1 MVEGRRSHYWS
12 SPILAV
18 TSSGQSAHRAGK
30 ALAFPL
36 REAVSLLQKRVQA
49 HGAACVVRLTRASEP
64 GNEPG
69 RYYDVSGRRC
79 TVQENQTPSVICPHS
94 YALPAISMSTASL
107 PAALRKSTS
116 HLPDSSRE
124 ENKKKPVLERLG
136 NLFGTGKR
144 KNVKSSLEHT
154 SCRKGERS
162 GSPHGAQAVYCR
174 HFKEGHE
181 APQVEKQVRN
191 VSGLPEAQE
200 YNFCGEVRPLY
211 HDTISEWSSRGVS
224 SDSEWSA
231 DWSGSSETI
240 KNSFC
245 ESSLNVE
252 TLGLEK
258 ESVTD
263 INNSTTPDF
272 IQSLRNLSSEDL
284 EKSILSHK
292 QLVNTW
298 VSEEPGHAKPKD
310 LPYELESAASEH
322 AYSARVLTVDI
333 YLRKTEELLNEPV
346 TLKSEENCSD
356 LDTMDKKSA
365 SKRSGKRRKSQSSS
379 DIPNG
384 ERNQTENTA
393 REESGF
399 EDDAHSEVFSDKIIN
414 PERKVRSLQQT
425 PEKNSS
431 SSGSNQDLK
440 VGSAHKGASKAEA
453 DKGKQQISNTGSA
466 RRRSYKKNQSD
477 TVPISPTGLKG
488 QVKDYS
494 SKRQPLAS
502 PDTNPVTKRTSVEKG
517 TIPVAFGEDSLESPK
532 ASLAAKTED
541 LVFAEGRNDSK
552 AIKNGNGPDGRAFL
566 HTDGIKNGDLCLSAE
581 RQTNSDIDTSKLKS
595 LDSSRTVMTKIS
607 LPAKPKN
614 IELNFKTPMNQ
625 DNLESEQDT
634 LEKPVNKTNSNIANK
649 ISLFEN
655 KCANQSQRPTD
666 ISASKNNAVPSTF
679 VGRAKLKFG
688 KQSKEN
694 EQPDKTLNKQSSRQ
708 KLFENGTL
716 EKESTAELKGKNGEI
731 FTSYEDIGKTTELK
745 VKAAISLFNQSSK
758 SDAGSV
764 SLKQPEP
771 ELTTAKKESS
781 SFKLPLHSPVKTEN
795 AQDPFY
801 QRNYTRSES
810 HSNEEKV
817 LPNTEALS
825 PCNDDKYPLPSQ
837 VSRSEF
843 KKMENGDKKVKPGD
857 LDFAPLQYDDS
868 NQDSVLESEHNTN
881 TQESPGKTCNG
892 SAEDDSIF
900 DSPSDMKK
908 FAETIKNLDSS
919 VCLPQKK
926 KRSKLPKSPA
936 PHFAMP
942 PIHEDNLEKV
952 FDPSVFTFGLGLRRE
967 KTQDL
972 LPAQQIKMQSLE
984 TIARVRPKRASTEQS
999 IIFKALQS
1007 CREEPAFTQE
1017 INGKE
1022 NIDCTDGE
1030 IKRSRLEKSSL
1041 FSSLL
1046 SSKEKFFSSS
1056 VTSGNNTTAFATDS
1070 SGMPPLQQD
1079 VSGPFIMPQKS
1090 ESLSDVKFP
1099 SFVEKYLQADSAKKE
1114 LSLQMPSYGNPEKS
1128 FSSWLGTSR
1137 YESNVP
1143 PGLLDVDTLPRNGQ
1157 SKINPRPGK
1166 LVIYCDSDCQKAGIE
1181 VFHDVPDCS
1190 SWVLSPTILV
1200 KVIRGC
1206 WILYEKPNFEGP
1218 SIPLEEGEL
1227 ELTDIWG
1234 AGASEEQSDCKSQ
1247 KPAVIGSIRLVVKD
1261 YRVCRIDL
1269 YTEPEGLGIV
1279 TSFFDD
1285 TEETGVFGTTQKT
1298 CSIKVHWGIWLLY
1311 EEPGFQGVPLMLEP
1325 GEYPNLLFWEK
1336 KEAYIRSMRPLKMGG
1351 RKVEFSGEPKVIVY
1365 EKPFFEGRHVEI
1377 ESEVFMLDDKESED
1391 KTRLP
1396 LTSVGSMKVL
1406 GGVWVAYEKP
1416 GFEGHQYLLEEGAYQ
1431 DWTDWGGYDEE
1442 VQSLRP
1448 IVGDFTSSH
1457 MIMYSEKDFGSK
1469 GSNINVLGII
1479 SNLKDTGY
1487 GLRTQS
1493 INVLSGVWV
1502 AYENPEFTGEQYI
1515 LAKGLYPS
1523 IEAWGGKNCK
1533 ISSVQ
1538 PIVMDIVGSERGKV
1552 KVQLFSEPEFKGNCQ
1567 IFEKN
1572 TRCIDSFAVKSSKIL
1587 DGSCIVYDQEE
1598 FAGNQYVL
1606 EEGIYPDLTAM
1617 GCSPQAVLKSLRIIN
1632 IELSEPCIALFEKT
1646 GFQGKKIE
1654 FSTEMLNLQFLGYS
1668 PRIASIQVLGGIWII
1683 YEHSHYRGRQMLL
1696 TPNEIPDWYKTSG
1709 FCQIGSLRPLL
1720 QKRVYFRLRNK
1731 ETGKFM
1737 SADGNLD
1744 NLNLL
1749 RIQVAEDTDS
1759 DDQIWVYQDG
1769 FIRCRMAEDCCLTIV
1784 GNLITPG
1791 SKLGLSFERNE
1802 DKQYWHIS
1810 PDGRIYSK
1818 MKPKLVLDIKGGTQY
1833 DCDHVVVNTV
1843 SEEKST
1849 QCWEPLVV

>member
-1 MVEGRRSHYWS
+1 M
-12 SPILAV
+12 
-18 TSSGQSAHRAGK
+18 
-30 ALAFPL
+30 
-36 REAVSLLQKRVQA
+36 
-49 HGAACVVRLTRASEP
+49 
-64 GNEPG
+64 
-69 RYYDVSGRRC
+69 
-79 TVQENQTPSVICPHS
+79 
-94 YALPAISMSTASL
+94 
-107 PAALRKSTS
+107 STS

-154 SCRKGERS
+154 SHHRGERS
-162 GSPHGAQAVYCR
+162 GSPHRAQPIYCR
-174 HFKEGHE
+174 HLKEGHE
-181 APQVEKQVRN
+181 APQVHSQVRN
-191 VSGLPEAQE
+191 VSAVSEAQE
-200 YNFCGEVRPLY
+200 YNFSGEVRPLY

-245 ESSLNVE
+245 ESNLNVE

-272 IQSLRNLSSEDL
+272 IKSLRNLSSEDL

-322 AYSARVLTVDI
+322 PYSARVLTVDI
-333 YLRKTEELLNEPV
+333 YLRKTDELLNEPV
-346 TLKSEENCSD
+346 TLQSEENCSD

-365 SKRSGKRRKSQSSS
+365 SKRSGKRRKSQSSN

-384 ERNQTENTA
+384 ERNQTETTA
-393 REESGF
+393 KEESGF
-399 EDDAHSEVFSDKIIN
+399 EDDISSEVFSDKIIN
-414 PERKVRSLQQT
+414 SERKVRSPQQT
-425 PEKNSS
+425 PERSSS
-431 SSGSNQDLK
+431 SSGNNQDLK
-440 VGSAHKGASKAEA
+440 VGSAHKGASKGEA
-453 DKGKQQISNTGSA
+453 DKGKQQVSNTTSA

-477 TVPISPTGLKG
+477 AVPISPTGLKG

-494 SKRQPLAS
+494 SKRQPLALPENNS
-502 PDTNPVTKRTSVEKG
+502 VTKRTSVEKG
-517 TIPVAFGEDSLESPK
+517 AIPVAFGEDSLECPK
-532 ASLAAKTED
+532 VTLAAKTED
-541 LVFAEGRNDSK
+541 NALVFAEGRNETK
-552 AIKNGNGPDGRAFL
+552 AVKHGNGSDGRTFL

-581 RQTNSDIDTSKLKS
+581 RQTNLDLDNSKLKS
-595 LDSSRTVMTKIS
+595 LDAARTVMTKIS

-614 IELNFKTPMNQ
+614 IELNFKTPTNQ
-625 DNLESEQDT
+625 DSLENEQDT

-666 ISASKNNAVPSTF
+666 IPASKNSTVPSTF

-688 KQSKEN
+688 KQAKEN
-694 EQPDKTLNKQSSRQ
+694 EQPDKMLNKQSSRQ

-716 EKESTAELKGKNGEI
+716 EKESTAELKGKNEEGLA
-731 FTSYEDIGKTTELK
+731 SYEDIGKPAELK
-745 VKAAISLFNQSSK
+745 VKAAISLFNQGSK
-758 SDAGSV
+758 SDASSV
-764 SLKQPEP
+764 SLKQTES
-771 ELTTAKKESS
+771 ELTTGKKESS
-781 SFKLPLHSPVKTEN
+781 PFKLSLHSPIKSEN
-795 AQDPFY
+795 AQDTFY
-801 QRNYTRSES
+801 QRNYTSSEF
-810 HSNEEKV
+810 HRNEEKI
-817 LPNTEALS
+817 LPKTEVLS
-825 PCNDDKYPLPSQ
+825 PCNNDKYPLPSHQ

-843 KKMENGDKKVKPGD
+843 KKMENGDKKAKPAD
-857 LDFAPLQYDDS
+857 LNFAALRYDDS
-868 NQDSVLESEHNTN
+868 NQESILVSEHNVN
-881 TQESPGKTCNG
+881 AEKSPDKACNG

-908 FAETIKNLDSS
+908 FAETIKNLESS

-1007 CREEPAFTQE
+1007 CREEPVFTHE

-1022 NIDCTDGE
+1022 NIDGTDGE

-1046 SSKEKFFSSS
+1046 SSTPKDKFFNPS
-1056 VTSGNNTTAFATDS
+1056 VTSVNNTTTAFATDS
-1070 SGMPPLQQD
+1070 SGMPPLQVD
-1079 VSGPFIMPQKS
+1079 ASGPFGMAQIS
-1090 ESLSDVKFP
+1090 ESLSDMKFP
-1099 SFVEKYLQADSAKKE
+1099 NFVEKYTQADSTKKE
-1114 LSLQMPSYGNPEKS
+1114 LSLPMPSYGNPEKS

-1143 PGLLDVDTLPRNGQ
+1143 PGLLDVDTLSRNGQ

-1166 LVIYCDSDCQKAGIE
+1166 LVIYCDSDCQKTSIE
-1181 VFHDVPDCS
+1181 VFHDVLDCS
-1190 SWVLSPTILV
+1190 SWVLSPTIFI

-1227 ELTDIWG
+1227 ELPDIWG
-1234 AGASEEQSDCKSQ
+1234 AGTSEEQNDCKSV
-1247 KPAVIGSIRLVVKD
+1247 KPAVIGSIRHVVKD

-1325 GEYPNLLFWEK
+1325 GEYPNLAFWEK

-1351 RKVEFSGEPKVIVY
+1351 RKVEFSGEPKIIVY
-1365 EKPFFEGRHVEI
+1365 EKPFFEGRHVEV
-1377 ESEVFMLDDKESED
+1377 ESEIFMLDDKESEE
-1391 KTRLP
+1391 KTRIP

-1416 GFEGHQYLLEEGAYQ
+1416 GFEGHQYLLEEGAYR

-1493 INVLSGVWV
+1493 INVLSGIWV

-1538 PIVMDIVGSERGKV
+1538 PIVMDFVGSERRKV

-1598 FAGNQYVL
+1598 FSGNQYVL
-1606 EEGIYPDLTAM
+1606 EEGTYPDLTAM
-1617 GCSPQAVLKSLRIIN
+1617 GCSPQAILKSLRIIN

-1654 FSTEMLNLQFLGYS
+1654 FSTEILNLQFLGYS
-1668 PRIASIQVLGGIWII
+1668 PRIASVQVLGGIWII
-1683 YEHSHYRGRQMLL
+1683 YEHSNYRGRQMLL
-1696 TPNEIPDWYKTSG
+1696 TPNEIPDWYKASG
-1709 FCQIGSLRPLL
+1709 YCQIGSLRPLL

-1818 MKPKLVLDIKGGTQY
+1818 MKPKLVLDVKGGTQY

-1843 SEEKST
+1843 NEEKLT

>member
-1 MVEGRRSHYWS
+1 
-12 SPILAV
+12 
-18 TSSGQSAHRAGK
+18 
-30 ALAFPL
+30 
-36 REAVSLLQKRVQA
+36 
-49 HGAACVVRLTRASEP
+49 
-64 GNEPG
+64 
-69 RYYDVSGRRC
+69 
-79 TVQENQTPSVICPHS
+79 
-94 YALPAISMSTASL
+94 MSTASL

-116 HLPDSSRE
+116 HLPDPSRE

-154 SCRKGERS
+154 SHHKGERS
-162 GSPHGAQAVYCR
+162 GSPHGAQPVYCR
-174 HFKEGHE
+174 HFREGHE
-181 APQVEKQVRN
+181 APQVQKQVRN
-191 VSGLPEAQE
+191 ISALSEAQE
-200 YNFCGEVRPLY
+200 YTFSGEVRPLY

-258 ESVTD
+258 ESITD
-263 INNSTTPDF
+263 ISNSTTPDF

-292 QLVNTW
+292 QLVSTW

-333 YLRKTEELLNEPV
+333 YLRKTDELLNEPV

-356 LDTMDKKSA
+356 SDTMDKKSA

-384 ERNQTENTA
+384 ERNQAENTA
-393 REESGF
+393 REEPVF

-414 PERKVRSLQQT
+414 SERKVRSLQQT
-425 PEKNSS
+425 PERNSS
-431 SSGSNQDLK
+431 SSGNNQDLK

-453 DKGKQQISNTGSA
+453 DKGKQQISNTTSA

-477 TVPISPTGLKG
+477 SVPISPTGLKG

-494 SKRQPLAS
+494 SKRQPLAL
-502 PDTNPVTKRTSVEKG
+502 PETNPVTKRTSVEKG

-532 ASLAAKTED
+532 ASLATKTED
-541 LVFAEGRNDSK
+541 NALVFAEGRNDTK
-552 AIKNGNGPDGRAFL
+552 VVKHGNGPDGRAFL

-581 RQTNSDIDTSKLKS
+581 RQTNSDLDTSKLKS
-595 LDSSRTVMTKIS
+595 LDASRTVTTKIS

-614 IELNFKTPMNQ
+614 IELNFKTPTNQ
-625 DNLESEQDT
+625 DSLESEQDI

-666 ISASKNNAVPSTF
+666 IPASKNSTVPSTF

-688 KQSKEN
+688 KQPKEN
-694 EQPDKTLNKQSSRQ
+694 EQPDKILNKQSSRQ
-708 KLFENGTL
+708 KLFENGTQ
-716 EKESTAELKGKNGEI
+716 EKESTAELKGKNEEG
-731 FTSYEDIGKTTELK
+731 FAPYEDIGKTPELK

-758 SDAGSV
+758 SDASSA

-781 SFKLPLHSPVKTEN
+781 PFKLSLHSPVKSEN

-801 QRNYTRSES
+801 QRNYTSSEF
-810 HSNEEKV
+810 HRNEEKM

-825 PCNDDKYPLPSQ
+825 PCNNDKYPLPSHQ

-843 KKMENGDKKVKPGD
+843 NKMENGDKKVKPGD
-857 LDFAPLQYDDS
+857 LNFAALQYDDS
-868 NQDSVLESEHNTN
+868 SQDSILESEHNTN
-881 TQESPGKTCNG
+881 TQKSPGKTCNG

-908 FAETIKNLDSS
+908 FAETIKNLDTS

-999 IIFKALQS
+999 IIFKSLQS

-1022 NIDCTDGE
+1022 NTDCTDGE
-1030 IKRSRLEKSSL
+1030 VKRSRLEKSSL

-1046 SSKEKFFSSS
+1046 SSKEKFYSPS
-1056 VTSGNNTTAFATDS
+1056 VTSVNNTTTFATDS
-1070 SGMPPLQQD
+1070 SGMLPLQQD
-1079 VSGPFIMPQKS
+1079 ASGPFIMPQKS
-1090 ESLSDVKFP
+1090 ESLSDMKFP
-1099 SFVEKYLQADSAKKE
+1099 SFVEKFLQADSAKKE
-1114 LSLQMPSYGNPEKS
+1114 LSLQMPSYSNPEKS

-1166 LVIYCDSDCQKAGIE
+1166 LVIYCDSDYQKAGIE

-1234 AGASEEQSDCKSQ
+1234 AGTSEEQSDCKSQ
-1247 KPAVIGSIRLVVKD
+1247 KPAVIGSIRHVVKD
-1261 YRVCRIDL
+1261 YRVCQIDL

-1377 ESEVFMLDDKESED
+1377 ESEIFMLDDKESED

-1406 GGVWVAYEKP
+1406 GGIWVAYEKP
-1416 GFEGHQYLLEEGAYQ
+1416 GFEGHQYLLEEGAYR

-1442 VQSLRP
+1442 LQSLRP
-1448 IVGDFTSSH
+1448 IVGDFTSCH

-1523 IEAWGGKNCK
+1523 VEAWGGKNCK

-1538 PIVMDIVGSERGKV
+1538 PIVADIVGSERGKV

-1572 TRCIDSFAVKSSKIL
+1572 TRCIDSFPVKSSKIL

-1632 IELSEPCIALFEKT
+1632 IELSEPCIALFEKM

-1654 FSTEMLNLQFLGYS
+1654 FSTEILNLQFLGYN
-1668 PRIASIQVLGGIWII
+1668 PRIASVQVLGGIWII
-1683 YEHSHYRGRQMLL
+1683 YEHTNYRGRQMLL
-1696 TPNEIPDWYKTSG
+1696 TPNEIPDWYKASG

-1833 DCDHVVVNTV
+1833 DCDHVVVNTA
-1843 SEEKST
+1843 SEEKLT

>member
-1 MVEGRRSHYWS
+1 MPAESPKPPGAPRSPRCRSCPGCRQEDAATAH
-12 SPILAV
+12 SPA
-18 TSSGQSAHRAGK
+18 AHRDPRMARRGRFQRLFGRSESEDSEPEGASTPARRRHSTTAAPK
-30 ALAFPL
+30 RRPAFPHW
-36 REAVSLLQKRVQA
+36 RPKRKEQ
-49 HGAACVVRLTRASEP
+49 HTRGSGGAAPAWTPPPASLP
-64 GNEPG
+64 GSPAP
-69 RYYDVSGRRC
+69 RYYDLSGRRY
-79 TVQENQTPSVICPHS
+79 TVQEDQMPSVVCPHS
-94 YALPAISMSTASL
+94 FVIPAISMSTASL

-116 HLPDSSRE
+116 QLPDSSRE
-124 ENKKKPVLERLG
+124 ETKKKPVLERLG
-136 NLFGTGKR
+136 NLFGTGRR
-144 KNVKSSLEHT
+144 KHVKSSLEHT
-154 SCRKGERS
+154 SHRKGEGS
-162 GSPHGAQAVYCR
+162 VSPHRVQPIYCR
-174 HFKEGHE
+174 HTKEGHE
-181 APQVEKQVRN
+181 APQAQKQVGD
-191 VSGLPEAQE
+191 VSAVSETQE
-200 YNFCGEVRPLY
+200 YHFGEEAGPLY
-211 HDTISEWSSRGVS
+211 RDTISEWSSRGVS

-231 DWSGSSETI
+231 DWSSSSETI
-240 KNSFC
+240 KNSFF

-258 ESVTD
+258 ESTTD

-272 IQSLRNLSSEDL
+272 IKSLRNLSSEDL

-298 VSEEPGHAKPKD
+298 VTEEPGHAKPRD

-322 AYSARVLTVDI
+322 TYSARVLTVDI
-333 YLRKTEELLNEPV
+333 YLRKTEELLDEPV
-346 TLKSEENCSD
+346 TVTSEENCSD
-356 LDTMDKKSA
+356 FDTMDKKSA
-365 SKRSGKRRKSQSSS
+365 HKRSGKRRKSQTSS
-379 DIPNG
+379 DITNG
-384 ERNQTENTA
+384 ERNQTEITA

-399 EDDAHSEVFSDKIIN
+399 DDDVPSEVFSDKVIN
-414 PERKVRSLQQT
+414 SERKTKSPQQT
-425 PEKNSS
+425 PERNSS
-431 SSGSNQDLK
+431 SPGNIQDLK
-440 VGSAHKGASKAEA
+440 IGSAHKGTSKTEA
-453 DKGKQQISNTGSA
+453 DKGKQQITSTATA

-494 SKRQPLAS
+494 SKRQPLGS
-502 PDTNPVTKRTSVEKG
+502 PESNPVTKRTLEKG
-517 TIPVAFGEDSLESPK
+517 TLSAAFGEDGLESPRV
-532 ASLAAKTED
+532 SLAAKTED
-541 LVFAEGRNDSK
+541 TALVFAEGRNETK
-552 AIKNGNGPDGRAFL
+552 AVKHGSGLDGRAFL
-566 HTDGIKNGDLCLSAE
+566 HTDGIKNGDLCMSAE
-581 RQTNSDIDTSKLKS
+581 RQTNSDLDSSKLKS
-595 LDSSRTVMTKIS
+595 LDASRTVTTKIS

-614 IELNFKTPMNQ
+614 VELNFKAPMNQ
-625 DNLESEQDT
+625 DSLESEQDA

-655 KCANQSQRPTD
+655 KCANQSQRPVD
-666 ISASKNNAVPSTF
+666 VPASKNSTVPSTF

-688 KQSKEN
+688 KQPKES
-694 EQPDKTLNKQSSRQ
+694 EQPDKTLSKQSSRQ
-708 KLFENGTL
+708 KLFENGTT
-716 EKESTAELKGKNGEI
+716 EKENTAELKGKNEEG
-731 FTSYEDIGKTTELK
+731 SASCEDIGKTTELK

-758 SDAGSV
+758 TDASSV
-764 SLKQPEP
+764 SLKQTDP
-771 ELTTAKKESS
+771 ELTTAKKENS
-781 SFKLPLHSPVKTEN
+781 SFKLPLPLPSKSEN
-795 AQDPFY
+795 AQDTSY
-801 QRNYTRSES
+801 QRNNTSSEF
-810 HSNEEKV
+810 HRNEEKM
-817 LPNTEALS
+817 LPNAEVLS
-825 PCNDDKYPLPSQ
+825 PLSPSHQ

-843 KKMENGDKKVKPGD
+843 KKMENGDKKTKPGD
-857 LDFAPLQYDDS
+857 LSLVELQYDDRS
-868 NQDSVLESEHNTN
+868 
-881 TQESPGKTCNG
+881 QESIVISENNIDTQKSPGETCNG
-892 SAEDDSIF
+892 SAEDDTIF

-952 FDPSVFTFGLGLRRE
+952 FDASVFTFGLGLRRE
-967 KTQDL
+967 KAQDL

-999 IIFKALQS
+999 IVFKALQS
-1007 CREEPAFTQE
+1007 CNREEPAFTHE

-1022 NIDCTDGE
+1022 STDGTDGE

-1046 SSKEKFFSSS
+1046 SSTSKEKFLNTS
-1056 VTSGNNTTAFATDS
+1056 VTTVNNTAAAFATDS
-1070 SGMPPLQQD
+1070 SGLPPLQQD
-1079 VSGPFIMPQKS
+1079 TSGPFGMPQKS
-1090 ESLSDVKFP
+1090 ESLSDLKLP
-1099 SFVEKYLQADSAKKE
+1099 SFVEKYMQADSAKKE
-1114 LSLQMPSYGNPEKS
+1114 LSLQMPNFGNPEKS

-1137 YESNVP
+1137 YETNVP
-1143 PGLLDVDTLPRNGQ
+1143 FGLLAVDALSRNGQ

-1166 LVIYCDSDCQKAGIE
+1166 LVIYCESDCKSDYQKNGIE
-1181 VFHDVPDCS
+1181 VFHDVLDCS

-1227 ELTDIWG
+1227 ELPDIWG
-1234 AGASEEQSDCKSQ
+1234 VGASEEPNEGKSL
-1247 KPAVIGSIRLVVKD
+1247 KPAVIGSIKHVVKD

-1298 CSIKVHWGIWLLY
+1298 CSIKVHWGIWLIY

-1325 GEYPNLLFWEK
+1325 GEYPNLAFWEK

-1365 EKPFFEGRHVEI
+1365 EKPFFKGRYVEI
-1377 ESEVFMLDDKESED
+1377 ESEIIMLDDKESEE
-1391 KTRLP
+1391 KTRLQLP
-1396 LTSVGSMKVL
+1396 SVGSMKVL
-1406 GGVWVAYEKP
+1406 G
-1416 GFEGHQYLLEEGAYQ
+1416 
-1431 DWTDWGGYDEE
+1431 
-1442 VQSLRP
+1442 
-1448 IVGDFTSSH
+1448 
-1457 MIMYSEKDFGSK
+1457 
-1469 GSNINVLGII
+1469 
-1479 SNLKDTGY
+1479 
-1487 GLRTQS
+1487 
-1493 INVLSGVWV
+1493 GVWV

-1538 PIVMDIVGSERGKV
+1538 PIITDIAGNERGKV

-1567 IFEKN
+1567 IFEKD

-1598 FAGNQYVL
+1598 FSGNQYVL

-1617 GCSPQAVLKSLRIIN
+1617 GCSPQAVIKSLQIIN
-1632 IELSEPCIALFEKT
+1632 IELSEPCIALFEKV
-1646 GFQGKKIE
+1646 GFQGKKIK
-1654 FSTEMLNLQFLGYS
+1654 FSTEILNFQFLGYN
-1668 PRIASIQVLGGIWII
+1668 PRVASVQVLGGTWVI
-1683 YEHSHYRGRQMLL
+1683 YEHSNYRGRQMLL
-1696 TPNEIPDWYKTSG
+1696 SPKEIPDWYKVSG

-1749 RIQVAEDTDS
+1749 RIQVAEDTGS

-1802 DKQYWHIS
+1802 DKQYWHIN

-1818 MKPKLVLDIKGGTQY
+1818 MKPRLVLDIKGGTQY
-1833 DCDHVVVNTV
+1833 DHDHVVVNTV
-1843 SEEKST
+1843 NEEKLT

>member
-1 MVEGRRSHYWS
+1 
-12 SPILAV
+12 
-18 TSSGQSAHRAGK
+18 
-30 ALAFPL
+30 
-36 REAVSLLQKRVQA
+36 
-49 HGAACVVRLTRASEP
+49 
-64 GNEPG
+64 
-69 RYYDVSGRRC
+69 
-79 TVQENQTPSVICPHS
+79 
-94 YALPAISMSTASL
+94 MSTASL

-124 ENKKKPVLERLG
+124 ESKKKPVLERLG

-154 SCRKGERS
+154 SHRKGERS
-162 GSPHGAQAVYCR
+162 VSPHRAQPVYCR
-174 HFKEGHE
+174 HIQERYE
-181 APQVEKQVRN
+181 APQVQKQVRN
-191 VSGLPEAQE
+191 VSAVSETQE
-200 YNFCGEVRPLY
+200 YNFSGEVGPLY
-211 HDTISEWSSRGVS
+211 RDTISEWSSRGVS

-231 DWSGSSETI
+231 DWSSSSETI
-240 KNSFC
+240 KNSFF

-252 TLGLEK
+252 TPELEK
-258 ESVTD
+258 KSITD

-272 IQSLRNLSSEDL
+272 IKSLRNLSNEDL

-298 VSEEPGHAKPKD
+298 VSEEPGHAQPKD
-310 LPYELESAASEH
+310 LSYELESAASEH
-322 AYSARVLTVDI
+322 TYSARVLTVDI
-333 YLRKTEELLNEPV
+333 YLRKTDELLNEPV
-346 TLKSEENCSD
+346 TVISEENYSD
-356 LDTMDKKSA
+356 SETMDKKSA
-365 SKRSGKRRKSQSSS
+365 NKRSGKRRKSQSTS

-384 ERNQTENTA
+384 ERNQTETTA
-393 REESGF
+393 REEAVF
-399 EDDAHSEVFSDKIIN
+399 EDEVPSEVFSDKIIN
-414 PERKVRSLQQT
+414 SERKAKSPQQT
-425 PEKNSS
+425 PERNSS
-431 SSGSNQDLK
+431 SPGNNQDSK
-440 VGSAHKGASKAEA
+440 VGSGHKGASKTEA
-453 DKGKQQISNTGSA
+453 DKGKQQIANTTPA
-466 RRRSYKKNQSD
+466 RRRSYRKNQSD
-477 TVPISPTGLKG
+477 AVPISPTGLKG

-494 SKRQPLAS
+494 SKKQPLAS
-502 PDTNPVTKRTSVEKG
+502 PESNPTTKRTSVEKG

-532 ASLAAKTED
+532 VSLAGKTED
-541 LVFAEGRNDSK
+541 TALVFAEGRNETK
-552 AIKNGNGPDGRAFL
+552 AVKPGNGSDGRAFL
-566 HTDGIKNGDLCLSAE
+566 RTDGIKNGDTCMSAE
-581 RQTNSDIDTSKLKS
+581 RQTNFDLDSLKLKS
-595 LDSSRTVMTKIS
+595 LDASRTVTTKIS
-607 LPAKPKN
+607 LARSEKNLGRCLQNLLESPAKPKSV
-614 IELNFKTPMNQ
+614 ELNFKASTNQ

-666 ISASKNNAVPSTF
+666 IPASKNSTVPSTF

-688 KQSKEN
+688 KQPKES
-694 EQPDKTLNKQSSRQ
+694 ELSDKTLNRQSSRQ
-708 KLFENGTL
+708 KLFENGAP
-716 EKESTAELKGKNGEI
+716 EKESTAEFKGKNEEG
-731 FTSYEDIGKTTELK
+731 SASCEDIGKTTELK

-758 SDAGSV
+758 TDAGSA
-764 SLKQPEP
+764 SLKQPDP
-771 ELTTAKKESS
+771 ELTTAKKESLP
-781 SFKLPLHSPVKTEN
+781 FKLSLLSLGKSEN
-795 AQDPFY
+795 AQDTSC
-801 QRNYTRSES
+801 QSINTSSEF
-810 HSNEEKV
+810 HRNEEKV
-817 LPNTEALS
+817 LPNTEVLS
-825 PCNDDKYPLPSQ
+825 PCSDDKYSLASHE
-837 VSRSEF
+837 VSRPEF
-843 KKMENGDKKVKPGD
+843 KMMENGEKKIKPGD
-857 LDFAPLQYDDS
+857 LSIAALQCGDS
-868 NQDSVLESEHNTN
+868 SQDSALISEHGIN
-881 TQESPGKTCNG
+881 TQKSPGKTCNG
-892 SAEDDSIF
+892 SAEDDSVF

-967 KTQDL
+967 KAQDL
-972 LPAQQIKMQSLE
+972 LPAQQMKMQSLE

-1007 CREEPAFTQE
+1007 SNREEPAFTQE
-1017 INGKE
+1017 TNGKE
-1022 NIDCTDGE
+1022 NVDGSDGE
-1030 IKRSRLEKSSL
+1030 VKRSRLEKSSL

-1046 SSKEKFFSSS
+1046 SSTSKEKIFNPS
-1056 VTSGNNTTAFATDS
+1056 VTSVSNTTTAFTTDS

-1079 VSGPFIMPQKS
+1079 PSGPFSLPQKS
-1090 ESLSDVKFP
+1090 EFLSDMKFP
-1099 SFVEKYLQADSAKKE
+1099 SFVEKYMQADSAKKE
-1114 LSLQMPSYGNPEKS
+1114 LSLQMPNYGNPEKN

-1137 YESNVP
+1137 YESNIP
-1143 PGLLDVDTLPRNGQ
+1143 AGLLDVDALSGNGQ
-1157 SKINPRPGK
+1157 NKINPRPGK
-1166 LVIYCDSDCQKAGIE
+1166 LVIYCESDYEKNGIE
-1181 VFHDVPDCS
+1181 VFHDAQDCS

-1200 KVIRGC
+1200 KVVRGC

-1227 ELTDIWG
+1227 ELPDIWG
-1234 AGASEEQSDCKSQ
+1234 TGTSEEQNECKSL
-1247 KPAVIGSIRLVVKD
+1247 KPAVIGSIKHVVKD

-1285 TEETGVFGTTQKT
+1285 TEEIGVFGTTQKT
-1298 CSIKVHWGIWLLY
+1298 CSIKVHWGTWLIY

-1325 GEYPNLLFWEK
+1325 GEYPNLAFWEK

-1377 ESEVFMLDDKESED
+1377 ESEVFMLDDKESEE
-1391 KTRLP
+1391 KMRLP
-1396 LTSVGSMKVL
+1396 LTSVGSLKVL
-1406 GGVWVAYEKP
+1406 GGLWVAYEKP
-1416 GFEGHQYLLEEGAYQ
+1416 GFEGHQYLLEEGAYR

-1442 VQSLRP
+1442 LQSLRP
-1448 IVGDFTSSH
+1448 IVGDFTNSH

-1469 GSNINVLGII
+1469 CSNINVLGII

-1502 AYENPEFTGEQYI
+1502 AYENPDFTGEQYI

-1538 PIVMDIVGSERGKV
+1538 PIMMDIVGRERGKV

-1587 DGSCIVYDQEE
+1587 DGSCIVYDGEE
-1598 FAGNQYVL
+1598 FSGNQYVL
-1606 EEGIYPDLTAM
+1606 EEGIYPDLMAM
-1617 GCSPQAVLKSLRIIN
+1617 GCSPQAVIKSLRIISV
-1632 IELSEPCIALFEKT
+1632 ELSEPRIALFEKA

-1654 FSTEMLNLQFLGYS
+1654 FSTEILNLQFLGYS
-1668 PRIASIQVLGGIWII
+1668 PQIASVQVLGGIWII
-1683 YEHSHYRGRQMLL
+1683 YEHSNYRGRQMLV
-1696 TPNEIPDWYKTSG
+1696 TPNEIPDWYKVSDY
-1709 FCQIGSLRPLL
+1709 CPIGSLRPLL

-1731 ETGKFM
+1731 ETGKFI
-1737 SADGNLD
+1737 STDGNLD

-1759 DDQIWVYQDG
+1759 DDQFWVYQDG
-1769 FIRCRMAEDCCLTIV
+1769 FIKWRMAEDCCLTIV

-1818 MKPKLVLDIKGGTQY
+1818 MKPSLVLDIKGGTQY

-1843 SEEKST
+1843 NEEKLT
-1849 QCWEPLVV
+1849 QCWEPIVV

>member
-1 MVEGRRSHYWS
+1 
-12 SPILAV
+12 
-18 TSSGQSAHRAGK
+18 
-30 ALAFPL
+30 
-36 REAVSLLQKRVQA
+36 
-49 HGAACVVRLTRASEP
+49 
-64 GNEPG
+64 
-69 RYYDVSGRRC
+69 
-79 TVQENQTPSVICPHS
+79 
-94 YALPAISMSTASL
+94 MSTASL

-116 HLPDSSRE
+116 QFPDSSRE

-136 NLFGTGKR
+136 IFFGTGKR

-154 SCRKGERS
+154 SHRKEERS
-162 GSPHGAQAVYCR
+162 VSPLREQPIYCR
-174 HFKEGHE
+174 LIKEGHE
-181 APQVEKQVRN
+181 APQKQVRN
-191 VSGLPEAQE
+191 TSAVSESQE
-200 YNFCGEVRPLY
+200 YNFSGEGGPPYR
-211 HDTISEWSSRGVS
+211 DTISEWSSRGVS

-240 KNSFC
+240 KNSC
-245 ESSLNVE
+245 ESSLE
-252 TLGLEK
+252 LDK
-258 ESVTD
+258 ESITATS
-263 INNSTTPDF
+263 NSTTPDF
-272 IQSLRNLSSEDL
+272 IKSLRSLSSEDL

-322 AYSARVLTVDI
+322 AHSARVLTVDI
-333 YLRKTEELLNEPV
+333 YLRKTDELLNEPV
-346 TLKSEENCSD
+346 TVTSEENCSS

-365 SKRSGKRRKSQSSS
+365 NKRSGKRRKSQSSS
-379 DIPNG
+379 DVSNG
-384 ERNQTENTA
+384 ERNQAETTA

-399 EDDAHSEVFSDKIIN
+399 EDDVSSEMFSDKIIN
-414 PERKVRSLQQT
+414 SERKAKSPQQT
-425 PEKNSS
+425 PERNSS
-431 SSGSNQDLK
+431 SSGNNQDLK
-440 VGSAHKGASKAEA
+440 AGSAHKGASKTEM
-453 DKGKQQISNTGSA
+453 DKGKQQISNTTPA

-477 TVPISPTGLKG
+477 TVPVSPTGLKG

-494 SKRQPLAS
+494 SKRQPVS
-502 PDTNPVTKRTSVEKG
+502 PESNPVTKRTSVEKG
-517 TIPVAFGEDSLESPK
+517 AMPVAFGEDSLESPK
-532 ASLAAKTED
+532 VSLSDKTED
-541 LVFAEGRNDSK
+541 TALVFAEGRNETK
-552 AIKNGNGPDGRAFL
+552 TVKHGNGSDGRAFL
-566 HTDGIKNGDLCLSAE
+566 HTDGIKIGDPCISAE
-581 RQTNSDIDTSKLKS
+581 RQTNSDLDNLKLRNV
-595 LDSSRTVMTKIS
+595 DASRTVTTKIS
-607 LPAKPKN
+607 LVRSAKYLSRCLQNLLESPAKPKN
-614 IELNFKTPMNQ
+614 VELNFKAPMNQ
-625 DNLESEQDT
+625 DSLEGEQDT

-655 KCANQSQRPTD
+655 KCANQSQRPVD
-666 ISASKNNAVPSTF
+666 IPASKNGTVPSTF

-688 KQSKEN
+688 KQLKEGES
-694 EQPDKTLNKQSSRQ
+694 EQPDKTLNKQSSRH
-708 KLFENGTL
+708 KFFENGTT
-716 EKESTAELKGKNGEI
+716 ERESTAQSKGKNEEG
-731 FTSYEDIGKTTELK
+731 FAFHEDIGKTTELK

-758 SDAGSV
+758 IDANSV
-764 SLKQPEP
+764 SLKQPDL

-781 SFKLPLHSPVKTEN
+781 LFKLSLHSLSKSEN
-795 AQDPFY
+795 AQDTSY
-801 QRNYTRSES
+801 QRNNTSSEF
-810 HSNEEKV
+810 HGNEEKV
-817 LPNTEALS
+817 LSNTEVLS
-825 PCNDDKYPLPSQ
+825 PCKDDKYPLPSHQ
-837 VSRSEF
+837 ISRSEF
-843 KKMENGDKKVKPGD
+843 KKVENGDKKVKPGD
-857 LDFAPLQYDDS
+857 LHFVALQYNNNSKDS
-868 NQDSVLESEHNTN
+868 MLISENDA
-881 TQESPGKTCNG
+881 QKSPERTCNG

-952 FDPSVFTFGLGLRRE
+952 FDPNVFTFGLGLRRE
-967 KTQDL
+967 KTHEL
-972 LPAQQIKMQSLE
+972 LPAQQMKMQSLE

-1007 CREEPAFTQE
+1007 CNKEEPAFMQE

-1022 NIDCTDGE
+1022 NIDITDGE
-1030 IKRSRLEKSSL
+1030 VKRSRLEKSSL

-1046 SSKEKFFSSS
+1046 SSTAKEKFFNPAVNS
-1056 VTSGNNTTAFATDS
+1056 VNNITTAFTADS
-1070 SGMPPLQQD
+1070 SGMPALQQD
-1079 VSGPFIMPQKS
+1079 ASGPFGMPQKL
-1090 ESLSDVKFP
+1090 ESLSDLKLP
-1099 SFVEKYLQADSAKKE
+1099 SFVEKYMQADSARKE
-1114 LSLQMPSYGNPEKS
+1114 LSLQSPSYGNPEKS
-1128 FSSWLGTSR
+1128 FSSWLGASR

-1143 PGLLDVDTLPRNGQ
+1143 TGLLDVDAISRNGQ

-1166 LVIYCDSDCQKAGIE
+1166 LVIYCESEYPRNGIE
-1181 VFHDVPDCS
+1181 VFHDVLDCS

-1227 ELTDIWG
+1227 ELPDIWG
-1234 AGASEEQSDCKSQ
+1234 TGTSEEQSECKSL
-1247 KPAVIGSIRLVVKD
+1247 KPAVIGSIRHVVKD

-1298 CSIKVHWGIWLLY
+1298 CSIKVHWGIWLIY

-1325 GEYPNLLFWEK
+1325 GEYPNLAFWEK

-1351 RKVEFSGEPKVIVY
+1351 RKVEFSGDPKIIIY

-1377 ESEVFMLDDKESED
+1377 ESEIFMLNDKESED
-1391 KTRLP
+1391 KTRIP

-1416 GFEGHQYLLEEGAYQ
+1416 GFEGHQYLLEEGVYQ
-1431 DWTDWGGYDEE
+1431 DWRDWGGYDEE
-1442 VQSLRP
+1442 LQSLRP

-1469 GSNINVLGII
+1469 GSNINVLGIV

-1502 AYENPEFTGEQYI
+1502 AYENPEFTGEQYV
-1515 LAKGLYPS
+1515 LSKGLYPS
-1523 IEAWGGKNCK
+1523 MEAWGGKNCK

-1538 PIVMDIVGSERGKV
+1538 PIVMDVVGSERGKV

-1567 IFEKN
+1567 IIEKT

-1587 DGSCIVYDQEE
+1587 DGSCVVYDQKE
-1598 FAGNQYVL
+1598 FSGNQYVL
-1606 EEGIYPDLTAM
+1606 EEGIYPDLSAM

-1632 IELSEPCIALFEKT
+1632 IELSEPCIALFEKV
-1646 GFQGKKIE
+1646 GFQGKKIK
-1654 FSTEMLNLQFLGYS
+1654 FSTEILNLQFLGYN

-1683 YEHSHYRGRQMLL
+1683 YEQSNYRGRQMLL
-1696 TPNEIPDWYKTSG
+1696 SPNEIPDWYKVSG
-1709 FCQIGSLRPLL
+1709 YCQIGSLRPLL

-1759 DDQIWVYQDG
+1759 YDQIWVYQDG
-1769 FIRCRMAEDCCLTIV
+1769 FIRSRMAEDCCLTIV

-1802 DKQYWHIS
+1802 DKQYWHVG

-1818 MKPKLVLDIKGGTQY
+1818 MKPKLVLDVKGGTQY
-1833 DCDHVVVNTV
+1833 DRDHVVVNTV
-1843 SEEKST
+1843 NEEKLT

>member
-1 MVEGRRSHYWS
+1 
-12 SPILAV
+12 
-18 TSSGQSAHRAGK
+18 
-30 ALAFPL
+30 
-36 REAVSLLQKRVQA
+36 
-49 HGAACVVRLTRASEP
+49 
-64 GNEPG
+64 
-69 RYYDVSGRRC
+69 
-79 TVQENQTPSVICPHS
+79 
-94 YALPAISMSTASL
+94 
-107 PAALRKSTS
+107 
-116 HLPDSSRE
+116 
-124 ENKKKPVLERLG
+124 
-136 NLFGTGKR
+136 
-144 KNVKSSLEHT
+144 
-154 SCRKGERS
+154 
-162 GSPHGAQAVYCR
+162 
-174 HFKEGHE
+174 
-181 APQVEKQVRN
+181 
-191 VSGLPEAQE
+191 
-200 YNFCGEVRPLY
+200 
-211 HDTISEWSSRGVS
+211 
-224 SDSEWSA
+224 
-231 DWSGSSETI
+231 
-240 KNSFC
+240 
-245 ESSLNVE
+245 
-252 TLGLEK
+252 
-258 ESVTD
+258 
-263 INNSTTPDF
+263 
-272 IQSLRNLSSEDL
+272 
-284 EKSILSHK
+284 
-292 QLVNTW
+292 
-298 VSEEPGHAKPKD
+298 
-310 LPYELESAASEH
+310 
-322 AYSARVLTVDI
+322 
-333 YLRKTEELLNEPV
+333 
-346 TLKSEENCSD
+346 
-356 LDTMDKKSA
+356 MDKKSA
-365 SKRSGKRRKSQSSS
+365 NKRSGKRRKSQSSS

-384 ERNQTENTA
+384 ERNQTETTA
-393 REESGF
+393 REESVF
-399 EDDAHSEVFSDKIIN
+399 EDDVPSEVFSDKIIN
-414 PERKVRSLQQT
+414 SERKAKSPQQT
-425 PEKNSS
+425 PERNSS
-431 SSGSNQDLK
+431 SPGNNQDLK
-440 VGSAHKGASKAEA
+440 VGSAHKGASKTEA
-453 DKGKQQISNTGSA
+453 DKGKQQISNTTPA

-477 TVPISPTGLKG
+477 GVPISPTGLKG

-494 SKRQPLAS
+494 SKRQPIPS
-502 PDTNPVTKRTSVEKG
+502 SESNPMTKRTSVEKG
-517 TIPVAFGEDSLESPK
+517 SIPVAFGEDSLESPK
-532 ASLAAKTED
+532 VSLADKTED
-541 LVFAEGRNDSK
+541 TALVFAEGRN
-552 AIKNGNGPDGRAFL
+552 
-566 HTDGIKNGDLCLSAE
+566 E
-581 RQTNSDIDTSKLKS
+581 
-595 LDSSRTVMTKIS
+595 TKVVN
-607 LPAKPKN
+607 PAKPKN
-614 IELNFKTPMNQ
+614 VELNFKAPMNQ
-625 DNLESEQDT
+625 DSLESEQDT

-655 KCANQSQRPTD
+655 KCANQSQRPPD
-666 ISASKNNAVPSTF
+666 IPASKNSTVPSTF

-688 KQSKEN
+688 KLPKES

-708 KLFENGTL
+708 KLFENGTP
-716 EKESTAELKGKNGEI
+716 EKESTAELKGKNEEGSA
-731 FTSYEDIGKTTELK
+731 SYEDIGKTTELK

-758 SDAGSV
+758 IDVSSN
-764 SLKQPEP
+764 SLKQPDP

-781 SFKLPLHSPVKTEN
+781 PFKLSLHSPSKSEN
-795 AQDPFY
+795 VQDISY
-801 QRNYTRSES
+801 QRNNTNSEFHRSE
-810 HSNEEKV
+810 EEM
-817 LPNTEALS
+817 LPNTEVLS
-825 PCNDDKYPLPSQ
+825 PCNDDKYPLPSHQ
-837 VSRSEF
+837 FSRSEL
-843 KKMENGDKKVKPGD
+843 KNTENGDKKAKPGD
-857 LDFAPLQYDDS
+857 LSFAALQYDDS
-868 NQDSVLESEHNTN
+868 SQDSILISEHSID
-881 TQESPGKTCNG
+881 TQKSPGKTCNG

-908 FAETIKNLDSS
+908 FAETIKNLDSL

-952 FDPSVFTFGLGLRRE
+952 FDPTVFTFGLGLRRE

-1007 CREEPAFTQE
+1007 CSREEPAFNQE

-1022 NIDCTDGE
+1022 NIDGTDGE

-1046 SSKEKFFSSS
+1046 SSTSKEKFFNPS
-1056 VTSGNNTTAFATDS
+1056 VTSVNNNTTFTTDS

-1079 VSGPFIMPQKS
+1079 ASEPFGTPQKS
-1090 ESLSDVKFP
+1090 EVIKMVREIVNFEFAIQSLSDMKFP
-1099 SFVEKYLQADSAKKE
+1099 SFVEKYMQADSAKKE
-1114 LSLQMPSYGNPEKS
+1114 LSLQMPHYGNPEKS

-1143 PGLLDVDTLPRNGQ
+1143 TGLLDVDVSIVVFKICLKSCPALSRNGQ

-1166 LVIYCDSDCQKAGIE
+1166 LVIHCESDYQKNGIE
-1181 VFHDVPDCS
+1181 VFHDVLDCR

-1227 ELTDIWG
+1227 ELPDIWG
-1234 AGASEEQSDCKSQ
+1234 TGTSEEQNECKSL
-1247 KPAVIGSIRLVVKD
+1247 KPAVIGSIRHVVKD

-1298 CSIKVHWGIWLLY
+1298 CSIKVHWGIWLIY

-1325 GEYPNLLFWEK
+1325 GEYPNLAFWEK
-1336 KEAYIRSMRPLKMGG
+1336 KEAYIRSMRPLKM
-1351 RKVEFSGEPKVIVY
+1351 VIIY

-1377 ESEVFMLDDKESED
+1377 ESEVFMLDDKESEE
-1391 KTRLP
+1391 KRRLP

-1406 GGVWVAYEKP
+1406 GGLWVAYEKP
-1416 GFEGHQYLLEEGAYQ
+1416 GFEGHQYLLEEGAYR

-1442 VQSLRP
+1442 LQSLRP

-1457 MIMYSEKDFGSK
+1457 MIMYSEKEFGSK

-1479 SNLKDTGY
+1479 ANLKDTGY

-1538 PIVMDIVGSERGKV
+1538 PIIMVRSSFYTCF
-1552 KVQLFSEPEFKGNCQ
+1552 VQLFSEPEFKGNCQ

-1587 DGSCIVYDQEE
+1587 GGSCIVYDQEE
-1598 FAGNQYVL
+1598 FTGNQYVL

-1632 IELSEPCIALFEKT
+1632 IELSEPCIALFEKV

-1654 FSTEMLNLQFLGYS
+1654 FSTEVLNLQFLGYS
-1668 PRIASIQVLGGIWII
+1668 PRIASVQVLGGIWII
-1683 YEHSHYRGRQMLL
+1683 YEHSNYRGRQMLL
-1696 TPNEIPDWYKTSG
+1696 SPTEIPDWYKVSG
-1709 FCQIGSLRPLL
+1709 YCQIGSLRPLL
-1720 QKRVYFRLRNK
+1720 QKRVYFRLRNR

-1749 RIQVAEDTDS
+1749 RIQVAEDADS

-1769 FIRCRMAEDCCLTIV
+1769 FIRCQMAEDCCLTIV

-1833 DCDHVVVNTV
+1833 DRDHVVVNTV
-1843 SEEKST
+1843 NEEKLT

>member
-1 MVEGRRSHYWS
+1 
-12 SPILAV
+12 
-18 TSSGQSAHRAGK
+18 
-30 ALAFPL
+30 
-36 REAVSLLQKRVQA
+36 
-49 HGAACVVRLTRASEP
+49 
-64 GNEPG
+64 
-69 RYYDVSGRRC
+69 
-79 TVQENQTPSVICPHS
+79 
-94 YALPAISMSTASL
+94 
-107 PAALRKSTS
+107 
-116 HLPDSSRE
+116 
-124 ENKKKPVLERLG
+124 
-136 NLFGTGKR
+136 
-144 KNVKSSLEHT
+144 
-154 SCRKGERS
+154 
-162 GSPHGAQAVYCR
+162 
-174 HFKEGHE
+174 
-181 APQVEKQVRN
+181 
-191 VSGLPEAQE
+191 
-200 YNFCGEVRPLY
+200 
-211 HDTISEWSSRGVS
+211 
-224 SDSEWSA
+224 
-231 DWSGSSETI
+231 
-240 KNSFC
+240 
-245 ESSLNVE
+245 
-252 TLGLEK
+252 
-258 ESVTD
+258 
-263 INNSTTPDF
+263 
-272 IQSLRNLSSEDL
+272 
-284 EKSILSHK
+284 
-292 QLVNTW
+292 
-298 VSEEPGHAKPKD
+298 
-310 LPYELESAASEH
+310 
-322 AYSARVLTVDI
+322 
-333 YLRKTEELLNEPV
+333 
-346 TLKSEENCSD
+346 
-356 LDTMDKKSA
+356 MDKKSA
-365 SKRSGKRRKSQSSS
+365 SKRSGKRRKSQLSS
-379 DIPNG
+379 DVLNG

-393 REESGF
+393 REESVF
-399 EDDAHSEVFSDKIIN
+399 EDDAHSEVFSDKTIN
-414 PERKVRSLQQT
+414 SERKVRSLQQT
-425 PEKNSS
+425 PERNSS

-440 VGSAHKGASKAEA
+440 IGSAHKGASKAEA
-453 DKGKQQISNTGSA
+453 DKGKQQISSTTSA
-466 RRRSYKKNQSD
+466 RRRSYKKSQSD
-477 TVPISPTGLKG
+477 SVPISPTGLKG

-502 PDTNPVTKRTSVEKG
+502 PETNPVTKRTSVEKG
-517 TIPVAFGEDSLESPK
+517 AIPVAFGEDSLDYMLRYPGIICSH
-532 ASLAAKTED
+532 SLEHMNYTPGYGLRCCKMGKEKM
-541 LVFAEGRNDSK
+541 V
-552 AIKNGNGPDGRAFL
+552 
-566 HTDGIKNGDLCLSAE
+566 
-581 RQTNSDIDTSKLKS
+581 
-595 LDSSRTVMTKIS
+595 
-607 LPAKPKN
+607 PAKPKN
-614 IELNFKTPMNQ
+614 IELNFKTPTNQ
-625 DNLESEQDT
+625 DSLESEQDA

-655 KCANQSQRPTD
+655 KCANQNQRPTD
-666 ISASKNNAVPSTF
+666 IPAPKNSTVPSTF

-688 KQSKEN
+688 KQPKEN
-694 EQPDKTLNKQSSRQ
+694 EQPDKILNKQSSRQ
-708 KLFENGTL
+708 KLFENGTQ
-716 EKESTAELKGKNGEI
+716 EKESTAELKGRNEEG
-731 FTSYEDIGKTTELK
+731 FASNEDIGKTTELK
-745 VKAAISLFNQSSK
+745 VRAAVSLFNQSSK
-758 SDAGSV
+758 SEASTV

-781 SFKLPLHSPVKTEN
+781 PFKVSLHSPVKSEN
-795 AQDPFY
+795 AQDTFY
-801 QRNYTRSES
+801 QRNYTSSEF
-810 HSNEEKV
+810 HRNEEKM

-825 PCNDDKYPLPSQ
+825 PCNNDKYPLLSHQ
-837 VSRSEF
+837 VSRSKF
-843 KKMENGDKKVKPGD
+843 KMLENGDKKAKPGD
-857 LDFAPLQYDDS
+857 LNFAALQYDDS
-868 NQDSVLESEHNTN
+868 NQDTILESEHSSS
-881 TQESPGKTCNG
+881 TQKSPGKACNG

-900 DSPSDMKK
+900 DSPSDMRK

-967 KTQDL
+967 KTEDL
-972 LPAQQIKMQSLE
+972 LPAQQIKLQSLE

-1007 CREEPAFTQE
+1007 CREEPAFAHET
-1017 INGKE
+1017 NGKE
-1022 NIDCTDGE
+1022 NMDSTDGE

-1046 SSKEKFFSSS
+1046 SSKEKFLCPSATS
-1056 VTSGNNTTAFATDS
+1056 VNNTTAFATDS

-1090 ESLSDVKFP
+1090 EVIKIIQEMKQCL
-1099 SFVEKYLQADSAKKE
+1099 
-1114 LSLQMPSYGNPEKS
+1114 
-1128 FSSWLGTSR
+1128 
-1137 YESNVP
+1137 
-1143 PGLLDVDTLPRNGQ
+1143 NGQ

-1166 LVIYCDSDCQKAGIE
+1166 LVIYCDPDCQKAGIE

-1190 SWVLSPTILV
+1190 SWVLTPTILV
-1200 KVIRGC
+1200 KVVRGC

-1218 SIPLEEGEL
+1218 SVPLEEGEL

-1234 AGASEEQSDCKSQ
+1234 TGTSEEQSDCKSQ
-1247 KPAVIGSIRLVVKD
+1247 KPAVIGSIKHVVKD

-1298 CSIKVHWGIWLLY
+1298 CSIKVHWGIWLIY

-1336 KEAYIRSMRPLKMGG
+1336 KEAYIRSMRPLKM
-1351 RKVEFSGEPKVIVY
+1351 VIVY
-1365 EKPFFEGRHVEI
+1365 EKPLFEGKHVEI
-1377 ESEVFMLDDKESED
+1377 ESEIVMLEDKESED
-1391 KTRLP
+1391 KKRLP
-1396 LTSVGSMKVL
+1396 LASVGSLKVL

-1416 GFEGHQYLLEEGAYQ
+1416 RFEGHQYLLEEGAYR
-1431 DWTDWGGYDEE
+1431 DWTDWGGYDE
-1442 VQSLRP
+1442 VLQSLRP

-1469 GSNINVLGII
+1469 CSNINVLGII

-1515 LAKGLYPS
+1515 LTKGLYPS

-1538 PIVMDIVGSERGKV
+1538 PIV
-1552 KVQLFSEPEFKGNCQ
+1552 QLFSEPEFKGNCQ

-1572 TRCIDSFAVKSSKIL
+1572 TGCIDSFAVKSSKIV

-1598 FAGNQYVL
+1598 FSGNQYVL

-1617 GCSPQAVLKSLRIIN
+1617 GCSPQAVIKSLRIISV
-1632 IELSEPCIALFEKT
+1632 ELSEPCIVLFEKM

-1654 FSTEMLNLQFLGYS
+1654 FSTETLNLQFLGYN
-1668 PRIASIQVLGGIWII
+1668 PRIASVQVLGGIWVI
-1683 YEHSHYRGRQMLL
+1683 YEHSNYRGRQMLL
-1696 TPNEIPDWYKTSG
+1696 TPNEIPDWCKASG
-1709 FCQIGSLRPLL
+1709 FSHIGSLRPLL
-1720 QKRVYFRLRNK
+1720 QKRVFFRLRNK

-1749 RIQVAEDTDS
+1749 RIQVVEDTDS

-1810 PDGRIYSK
+1810 PNGRIYSK
-1818 MKPKLVLDIKGGTQY
+1818 MKPNLVLDIKGGTQY

-1843 SEEKST
+1843 NEEKLT

>member
-1 MVEGRRSHYWS
+1 
-12 SPILAV
+12 
-18 TSSGQSAHRAGK
+18 
-30 ALAFPL
+30 
-36 REAVSLLQKRVQA
+36 
-49 HGAACVVRLTRASEP
+49 
-64 GNEPG
+64 
-69 RYYDVSGRRC
+69 
-79 TVQENQTPSVICPHS
+79 
-94 YALPAISMSTASL
+94 MSTASL

-116 HLPDSSRE
+116 QFPDCSRE
-124 ENKKKPVLERLG
+124 EHKKKPVLERLG

-144 KNVKSSLEHT
+144 KNVKSSLDHT
-154 SCRKGERS
+154 SHWKGERLVL
-162 GSPHGAQAVYCR
+162 PHKVQPIYCR
-174 HFKEGHE
+174 HIKEGPE
-181 APQVEKQVRN
+181 ALPVQKQVRN
-191 VSGLPEAQE
+191 GSGVSETQE
-200 YNFCGEVRPLY
+200 YNFSGEVGSLY
-211 HDTISEWSSRGVS
+211 HDTISEWSGRGVS
-224 SDSEWSA
+224 SDSEWSP
-231 DWSGSSETI
+231 DWSSSSETI
-240 KNSFC
+240 KNSFF

-252 TLGLEK
+252 TLEPEK

-272 IQSLRNLSSEDL
+272 IKSLRNLSSEDL

-298 VSEEPGHAKPKD
+298 VSEEPGHATSKD
-310 LPYELESAASEH
+310 LPYKLETVASERPH
-322 AYSARVLTVDI
+322 SARVLTVDI
-333 YLRKTEELLNEPV
+333 YLRKTDELLNEPV
-346 TLKSEENCSD
+346 TVISEESCGDS
-356 LDTMDKKSA
+356 DTMDKKSA
-365 SKRSGKRRKSQSSS
+365 NKRSGKRRKSQSSS

-393 REESGF
+393 REDSVF
-399 EDDAHSEVFSDKIIN
+399 EDDVPSEVFSDKVIN
-414 PERKVRSLQQT
+414 SERKLKSPQQT
-425 PEKNSS
+425 PERNSFS
-431 SSGSNQDLK
+431 PGNNPDLK
-440 VGSAHKGASKAEA
+440 VVSSHKGTSKNET
-453 DKGKQQISNTGSA
+453 DKCKQQISTTTPA
-466 RRRSYKKNQSD
+466 RRRSYKKNQLD
-477 TVPISPTGLKG
+477 AVPTSPTGLKS
-488 QVKDYS
+488 QIKDYS

-502 PDTNPVTKRTSVEKG
+502 TESTPVTKRTSVEKG
-517 TIPVAFGEDSLESPK
+517 TTPGAFGEDSMESPK
-532 ASLAAKTED
+532 ASLADKTENNA
-541 LVFAEGRNDSK
+541 LASAEGRNETKTGKHGNDS
-552 AIKNGNGPDGRAFL
+552 DGRAFSR
-566 HTDGIKNGDLCLSAE
+566 TDGIKNGDLCMSAE
-581 RQTNSDIDTSKLKS
+581 RQTSSDLDSLKLKS
-595 LDSSRTVMTKIS
+595 LDASKIVTTKIS

-614 IELNFKTPMNQ
+614 VELNFKAPTNQ
-625 DNLESEQDT
+625 DSLESEQDT
-634 LEKPVNKTNSNIANK
+634 LEKPVNKTNSSIANK

-655 KCANQSQRPTD
+655 KCANQSQRPPD
-666 ISASKNNAVPSTF
+666 VSASKNSTVPSTF

-688 KQSKEN
+688 KQPKES
-694 EQPDKTLNKQSSRQ
+694 ELPDKTLNKQNSRQ
-708 KLFENGTL
+708 KIFENGTS
-716 EKESTAELKGKNGEI
+716 EKESTVELKGKNEEV
-731 FTSYEDIGKTTELK
+731 SASHEDVGKATELK
-745 VKAAISLFNQSSK
+745 VKAAISLFNQNSK
-758 SDAGSV
+758 IDASGV
-764 SLKQPEP
+764 SLKHLDPD
-771 ELTTAKKESS
+771 LTTAKKESS
-781 SFKLPLHSPVKTEN
+781 PFKLSLLSPVKSES
-795 AQDPFY
+795 AQDNSS
-801 QRNYTRSES
+801 QRNNTSSEFPR
-810 HSNEEKV
+810 NEEKV
-817 LPNTEALS
+817 LSDTEVLS
-825 PCNDDKYPLPSQ
+825 PSNDDKCPLQSPQ
-837 VSRSEF
+837 VSKSEPQ
-843 KKMENGDKKVKPGD
+843 KMENGDKKAKPGD
-857 LDFAPLQYDDS
+857 LSFEALQQDDS
-868 NQDSVLESEHNTN
+868 SLGNILVSEHNN
-881 TQESPGKTCNG
+881 DAQMSPGKTYNG

-900 DSPSDMKK
+900 DSPTDMKK

-1007 CREEPAFTQE
+1007 CNRDEPAFTQE

-1022 NIDCTDGE
+1022 VNDGTDGE
-1030 IKRSRLEKSSL
+1030 VKRSRLEKSSL

-1046 SSKEKFFSSS
+1046 SSTSKEKFLNPS
-1056 VTSGNNTTAFATDS
+1056 VTSVNNTTAFTAES
-1070 SGMPPLQQD
+1070 SGMPSLQQD
-1079 VSGPFIMPQKS
+1079 VPGPFSMPQKS
-1090 ESLSDVKFP
+1090 ECLSDMKFP
-1099 SFVEKYLQADSAKKE
+1099 SYVEKYMQPDSTKKE
-1114 LSLQMPSYGNPEKS
+1114 LSLPMPNYGNPEKS

-1143 PGLLDVDTLPRNGQ
+1143 TGLLDVDALSRNGQ
-1157 SKINPRPGK
+1157 TKINPRPGK
-1166 LVIYCDSDCQKAGIE
+1166 LVIYCESDYQENGIE
-1181 VFHDVPDCS
+1181 VFHDVVDCS

-1200 KVIRGC
+1200 KVVRGC

-1218 SIPLEEGEL
+1218 SVPLEEGEL
-1227 ELTDIWG
+1227 ELSDIWG
-1234 AGASEEQSDCKSQ
+1234 ASISEEQNECKSL
-1247 KPAVIGSIRLVVKD
+1247 KPVVIGSIRHVVKD
-1261 YRVCRIDL
+1261 YRVSRIDL

-1298 CSIKVHWGIWLLY
+1298 CSIKVHWGIWLIY

-1325 GEYPNLLFWEK
+1325 GEYPNLAFWEK

-1351 RKVEFSGEPKVIVY
+1351 RKVECAGEPKVVIY
-1365 EKPFFEGRHVEI
+1365 EKPFFEGRHVEV
-1377 ESEVFMLDDKESED
+1377 ESEIFMLNDKESEE
-1391 KTRLP
+1391 KTSLP

-1406 GGVWVAYEKP
+1406 GGIWVAYEKP
-1416 GFEGHQYLLEEGAYQ
+1416 GFEGHQYLLEEGAYR

-1442 VQSLRP
+1442 LQSLRP
-1448 IVGDFTSSH
+1448 VVGDFTSSH

-1502 AYENPEFTGEQYI
+1502 AYENPDFTGEQYI
-1515 LAKGLYPS
+1515 LDKGLYPS

-1567 IFEKN
+1567 IFGKN
-1572 TRCIDSFAVKSSKIL
+1572 TRCIDSFAVKSSKVL
-1587 DGSCIVYDQEE
+1587 GGSCIVFDQEE
-1598 FAGNQYVL
+1598 FSGNQYVL
-1606 EEGIYPDLTAM
+1606 EEGIYPDLMAM
-1617 GCSPQAVLKSLRIIN
+1617 GCSPQTVLKSLRIIN
-1632 IELSEPCIALFEKT
+1632 TELSEPCIALFEKVH
-1646 GFQGKKIE
+1646 FQGKKIE
-1654 FSTEMLNLQFLGYS
+1654 FSTEILNLQFLGYN
-1668 PRIASIQVLGGIWII
+1668 PRIASVQVLGGIWII
-1683 YEHSHYRGRQMLL
+1683 YEHSNYRGRQMFLS
-1696 TPNEIPDWYKTSG
+1696 PNEIPDWYKLSG
-1709 FCQIGSLRPLL
+1709 CRQIGSLRPLL

-1731 ETGKFM
+1731 ETGKFV
-1737 SADGNLD
+1737 STDGNLD

-1759 DDQIWVYQDG
+1759 EDQIWVYQDG

-1833 DCDHVVVNTV
+1833 DRNHVVVNTV
-1843 SEEKST
+1843 NEERLT
-1849 QCWEPLVV
+1849 QCWEPLIV